1 MGELEVR
8 QEGGPV
14 TVTQL
19 AGQAI
24 ELEVALLPPT
34 VTFLPTYL
42 HQRCQATFRFAC
54 LAPRVAVA

>member
-19 AGQAI
+19 AGQAV
-24 ELEVALLPPT
+24 ELEVSLLPPIAK
-34 VTFLPTYL
+34 FLPTYL

-54 LAPRVAVA
+54 LP